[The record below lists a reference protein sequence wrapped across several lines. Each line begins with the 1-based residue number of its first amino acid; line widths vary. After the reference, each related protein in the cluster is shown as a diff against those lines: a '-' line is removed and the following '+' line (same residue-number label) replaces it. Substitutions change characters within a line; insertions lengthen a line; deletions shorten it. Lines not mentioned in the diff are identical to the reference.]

1 MQVDISIFDRI
12 RQSISVVLAGV
23 NANEAATVWV
33 GKLPQQF
40 VSGDVYA
47 AAQKVRGLFQDHGT
61 VSAVTVRRSHALN
74 SVDACMHLEC
84 GSSAGHLL
92 LVTCC
97 DLCRCGRSR
106 HRWGAGRWSPSQ
118 TASWHS
124 GPCMPRSWWRARRR
138 HWSVHGCL
146 RTLVHLCM

>member
-1 MQVDISIFDRI
+1 MDISIFDRI

-92 LVTCC
+92 VTC
-97 DLCRCGRSR
+97 
-106 HRWGAGRWSPSQ
+106 WSPAGQ
-118 TASWHS
+118 
-124 GPCMPRSWWRARRR
+124 
-138 HWSVHGCL
+138 L
-146 RTLVHLCM
+146 L